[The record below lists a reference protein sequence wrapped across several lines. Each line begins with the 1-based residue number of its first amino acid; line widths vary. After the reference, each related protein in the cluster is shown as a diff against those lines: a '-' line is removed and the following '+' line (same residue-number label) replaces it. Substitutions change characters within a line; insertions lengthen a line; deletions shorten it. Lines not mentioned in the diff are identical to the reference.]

1 MVRQIDIAR
10 KTGFSLGVVSRALRS
25 EKDPYDRISE
35 ETRVI
40 IRKAAEEMGYTCNLQ
55 ASLLRRGKLPAIRVL
70 LPAWTSPDIT
80 RLTMGIS
87 RTALEYG
94 YPLMIHHYNENED
107 MDYLSFLESVCREK
121 NTGVLFYLHQRMER
135 KVLRKGCE
143 KYVASG
149 GKIVFMNDRNFNFDD
164 LLPDMVTL
172 NIDEE
177 DSGRLAAEYLQGLS
191 CRSYSVVYNS
201 ENAYDVFRKKGFEDG
216 LRGTDG
222 VCFPL
227 DFPRVGEP
235 YGDFVVRSRKIFDA
249 FFDGAG
255 EIAGYPL
262 GLFFTSSFLV
272 YLVMNEF
279 ATRGF
284 RLNEELHPI
293 MVEYKNISHY
303 PFFYTP
309 RIIMPFYEM
318 GVAAME
324 KLAGMLK
331 GAQEKS
337 LLLRPSILCNYHV

>member
-164 LLPDMVTL
+164 LLP
-172 NIDEE
+172 
-177 DSGRLAAEYLQGLS
+177 EY
-191 CRSYSVVYNS
+191 
-201 ENAYDVFRKKGFEDG
+201 
-216 LRGTDG
+216 
-222 VCFPL
+222 
-227 DFPRVGEP
+227 
-235 YGDFVVRSRKIFDA
+235 
-249 FFDGAG
+249 
-255 EIAGYPL
+255 
-262 GLFFTSSFLV
+262 
-272 YLVMNEF
+272 
-279 ATRGF
+279 
-284 RLNEELHPI
+284 
-293 MVEYKNISHY
+293 
-303 PFFYTP
+303 
-309 RIIMPFYEM
+309 
-318 GVAAME
+318 
-324 KLAGMLK
+324 
-331 GAQEKS
+331 
-337 LLLRPSILCNYHV
+337 